1 MYRRRFGPGEAAFMI
16 GVPLAWAV
24 LLMFHPKGDGTRIY
38 RDIQD
43 QVTAMMAVHVG
54 MMLFIPLLAV
64 AVFLLL
70 RGIEGTAAQI
80 SRVAIIVFVVF
91 FSAWE
96 TLQGTA
102 NAILVNAVNGLPE
115 GEQATG
121 ATVIQD
127 FAEHPLAR
135 DLGVFA
141 TVGSL
146 AVFTAMI
153 AAGIALR
160 RHAGAPAA
168 VPVLLGLCGLL
179 IGAHPPPLGP
189 IALVCFAAAVFLC
202 WRVEPATVAPV
213 RPAQPSS
220 A

>member
-1 MYRRRFGPGEAAFMI
+1 MHRRRLGRGEAAFMI

-24 LLMFHPKGDGTRIY
+24 LLLFHPKGEGTQIY
-38 RDIQD
+38 LDIQD

-54 MMLFIPLLAV
+54 MMLFIPLIAV

-70 RGIEGTAAQI
+70 RGVDGTAAQI
-80 SRVAIIVFVVF
+80 SRIAILVFVVF

-102 NAILVNAVNGLPE
+102 NAILVNAVNGQPE
-115 GEQATG
+115 GERATG
-121 ATVIQD
+121 ADLIQD

-141 TVGSL
+141 TIGSL
-146 AVFTAMI
+146 AILTAMI

-160 RHAGAPAA
+160 RHAGAPLA
-168 VPVLLGLCGLL
+168 VPVLLGLFGLL

-189 IALVCFAAAVFLC
+189 IALLCFAAAVFIC
-202 WRVEPATVAPV
+202 SRGQPAAAAPV
-213 RPAQPSS
+213 RPTQPSS